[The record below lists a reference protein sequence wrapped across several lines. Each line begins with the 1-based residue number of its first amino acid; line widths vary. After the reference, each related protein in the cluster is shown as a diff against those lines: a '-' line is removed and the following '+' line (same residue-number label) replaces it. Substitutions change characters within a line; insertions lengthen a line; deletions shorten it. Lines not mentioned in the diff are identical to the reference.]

1 MRRLLRLALLLRCVT
16 SYVAPP
22 PSGPPRGRS
31 PLAPARAQRQLV
43 PSPQRA
49 SGTVVQRR
57 KRASVDAARPGNP
70 RGLERA
76 LKAARSGDG
85 AEALDGVRQAV
96 AAVAGGGAPPL
107 RARDCNMVLSALG
120 RARLY
125 DKAEAAYELMAREGR
140 LCPTVV
146 TFSTLIAHCAAQSPA
161 KVQKALFWFGELRKR
176 AIAPDEIT
184 FNTLLNVYAK
194 AGQCEDAQ
202 RLFERMASWHVT
214 PTVVT
219 YNSLMDAYARATH
232 VDGSFERAAAVFA
245 RLRDAGLH
253 PTTNSYSILISA
265 AARRGDVAAAFAL
278 RDRMVS
284 ERLLPNAVTWSS
296 LVDACAKAGELE
308 KAFATFDEMVRARIA
323 PNVVTYTILVDACG
337 KAGRVE
343 LAVRVFRQMLRDGL
357 VAPNRVTC
365 NSLMDTAL
373 KAEPP
378 LLSLALELFDHMA
391 LTGLEPSAQTC
402 TSLLTHIT
410 AEQPVADAAD
420 AADGARVLTA
430 AQRAHT
436 AERVIATFRRM
447 RAPESP
453 QSSLPPWLQSELVAL
468 FASSRRLDAALDL
481 LDEMVRDPSADGAPL
496 TARSRELQ
504 SLLPSLLDAVDT
516 SRRLDRAIEI
526 FDVVREMR
534 GVATPRSSL
543 GGEAAV
549 TYEALLGACARAKR
563 LARAADVLQQ
573 MSADERGDG
582 GDVGGGAPSRAIAA
596 AAAGEAAPGEA
607 GGSKKLQAL
616 ERASVELIGLCNR
629 ERDSRTAVRVFDQ
642 ALASGVRPSIET
654 YTDMLEVI
662 ARPASA
668 VDEPPRAPQQ
678 RRANAAADVALPPE
692 QRKRVR
698 RDARRDSLFRAFL
711 MFQEMQSGGIEPDV
725 GAYNALIHVCAKCGD
740 ASRAFE
746 VFRRMQLEH
755 DLVPDVITYTSLI
768 KACAVATAEAATSH
782 GGATPDV
789 GAGRVWTETAERVFE
804 DMQQRDNHFTSYVAP
819 NAHTFEALMEAC
831 LAAGRAERALELLD
845 EMLDLHGGFGVMK
858 PVPRVATPAG
868 DWASL
873 RQQGAQPLNRR
884 QHDDARELARARAR
898 AGVFGSGAAP
908 SAARPPEP
916 VFGKLYRHALVACET
931 LNRHPLAMALYASM
945 RAAGLR
951 ADNRAALAL
960 VRLCERAQDFE
971 SAARVRRERS
981 EGS

>member
-1 MRRLLRLALLLRCVT
+1 M
-16 SYVAPP
+16 
-22 PSGPPRGRS
+22 
-31 PLAPARAQRQLV
+31 APARAQRQLI
-43 PSPQRA
+43 PSQPRA

-57 KRASVDAARPGNP
+57 KRASVDAARHGNP

-76 LKAARSGDG
+76 LGRRAAATAPRRST
-85 AEALDGVRQAV
+85 
-96 AAVAGGGAPPL
+96 AAAGGRGGRGGGAPPL

-284 ERLLPNAVTWSS
+284 EQLLPNAVTWSS

-468 FASSRRLDAALDL
+468 FASSRRLDA
-481 LDEMVRDPSADGAPL
+481 RSTCSTSGARPVGGRRAAHARRASSSRCCRRSSTRSTPRAGS
-496 TARSRELQ
+496 TARSR
-504 SLLPSLLDAVDT
+504 SSTSCARCAA
-516 SRRLDRAIEI
+516 SRRR
-526 FDVVREMR
+526 
-534 GVATPRSSL
+534 
-543 GGEAAV
+543 
-549 TYEALLGACARAKR
+549 
-563 LARAADVLQQ
+563 
-573 MSADERGDG
+573 
-582 GDVGGGAPSRAIAA
+582 
-596 AAAGEAAPGEA
+596 
-607 GGSKKLQAL
+607 
-616 ERASVELIGLCNR
+616 
-629 ERDSRTAVRVFDQ
+629 
-642 ALASGVRPSIET
+642 
-654 YTDMLEVI
+654 
-662 ARPASA
+662 
-668 VDEPPRAPQQ
+668 
-678 RRANAAADVALPPE
+678 
-692 QRKRVR
+692 
-698 RDARRDSLFRAFL
+698 ARR
-711 MFQEMQSGGIEPDV
+711 
-725 GAYNALIHVCAKCGD
+725 
-740 ASRAFE
+740 
-746 VFRRMQLEH
+746 
-755 DLVPDVITYTSLI
+755 
-768 KACAVATAEAATSH
+768 
-782 GGATPDV
+782 
-789 GAGRVWTETAERVFE
+789 
-804 DMQQRDNHFTSYVAP
+804 
-819 NAHTFEALMEAC
+819 
-831 LAAGRAERALELLD
+831 
-845 EMLDLHGGFGVMK
+845 
-858 PVPRVATPAG
+858 
-868 DWASL
+868 
-873 RQQGAQPLNRR
+873 
-884 QHDDARELARARAR
+884 
-898 AGVFGSGAAP
+898 
-908 SAARPPEP
+908 SAARP
-916 VFGKLYRHALVACET
+916 R
-931 LNRHPLAMALYASM
+931 
-945 RAAGLR
+945 
-951 ADNRAALAL
+951 
-960 VRLCERAQDFE
+960 
-971 SAARVRRERS
+971 
-981 EGS
+981 